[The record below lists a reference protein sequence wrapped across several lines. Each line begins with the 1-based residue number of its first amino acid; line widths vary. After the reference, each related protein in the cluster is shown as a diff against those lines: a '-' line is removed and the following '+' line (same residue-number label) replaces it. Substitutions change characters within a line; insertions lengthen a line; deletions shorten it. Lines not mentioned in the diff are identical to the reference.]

1 MVRTRFAS
9 RSPLAVES
17 LERRDC
23 PAAVAVIGGGA
34 IAEGGASTVLTVRL
48 SAPDTKPVQVG
59 YIVSGDGT
67 TPAVVPADYQLS
79 IGTQLLAG
87 PTGTIDFKPGET
99 VKQIRVAALDDA
111 LREGTESLRFK
122 LFRPL
127 GCTIDAAATSVDV
140 TVRDNDDYTA
150 ALVPQGSIRITEGAS
165 ASFAVELSK
174 PATKAETFYVS
185 TQDGSA
191 TTADY
196 RPLRDMPVTILAG
209 QSRSQP
215 FSIST
220 LKDADATETDE
231 YFLLTV
237 RPRSTDMPAVDP
249 IGVTIIGSRPV
260 PLALAVTD
268 ASVQEGNAGLT
279 ACTFTVRLNAPAAD
293 PITVQYTTA
302 NGTATSGVD
311 YVAAQ
316 GGLVFA
322 RGQIS
327 KTVTVNVI
335 GDKVV
340 EGNETFQLIATATGG
355 ATATGTGTILDDDSA
370 FRIDVVFPDKT
381 LTPSQQ
387 QAFRLAADRWAQIIT
402 GDLPNVTFNGRTIDD
417 LEITATGPA
426 IDGPYGILGQAAPQ
440 DMRSTGT
447 QLPYT
452 GMMQFDSADL
462 TMMESS
468 GILKDVILHE
478 MGHVLGIG
486 SLWGVKNLLNL
497 TDANNPLYVGVNGLR
512 EYRALAGSTTVTGVP
527 AENMTAGAPGTP
539 GDGSYGG
546 HWRESVFRNELMT
559 SVAERAGTS
568 MPISRLTIGSL
579 QDLGYTV
586 NYAAA
591 DPYVLSAAGV
601 SASAARSS
609 TATAMNRQLFALMAS
624 SGSDPLATAMRQLAT
639 DSTPT
644 ATPRQRAFAGGVR
657 I

>member
-23 PAAVAVIGGGA
+23 PAAVAVLGGGA

-99 VKQIRVAALDDA
+99 VKQIRVAAIDDA

-191 TTADY
+191 TPADY

-220 LKDADATETDE
+220 LQDKDATETDE

-268 ASVQEGNAGLT
+268 ASVQEGNSGLT

-316 GGLVFA
+316 GSLVFA

-355 ATATGTGTILDDDSA
+355 ATATGTGTILDDDTA
-370 FRIDVVFPDKT
+370 FHIDVVFPDKT

-387 QAFRLAADRWAQIIT
+387 QAFRLAADRWSQIIT
-402 GDLPNVTFNGRTIDD
+402 GDLPDVTVNGHTIDD
-417 LEITATGPA
+417 LEITATGPT

-452 GMMQFDSADL
+452 GVMQFDSADL

-497 TDANNPLYVGVNGLR
+497 TDVSNPLYVGVNGLR

-546 HWRESVFRNELMT
+546 HWRESVFHNELMT

-591 DPYVLSAAGV
+591 DPYVLSAITA

-609 TATAMNRQLFALMAS
+609 TATTMNQQLFAMVAS
-624 SGSDPLATAMRQLAT
+624 SGLDLFAAAMRQLAT
-639 DSTPT
+639 DSTPV